1 MPEGDTLH
9 RTAHTLARVLA
20 GQRLV
25 RVRSSVP
32 AIAQAEL
39 AGHVV
44 EAVSAQGKNLLV
56 RFDDGRVLHTH
67 LKMRGSWHVYRP
79 GERFQRPEQQARVVL
94 EVADALAVCFAAP
107 TVRLLAPNVAEN
119 DPYLNGLGPDLIPDE
134 FDEAQAVAGL
144 QQLAE
149 LSLGEAVMTQT
160 ALSGIGNIYKSET
173 LFVCRCIALSGG
185 FRARSRRARAR
196 RPNRARAAAKKCR
209 SRAQPS
215 APRPR
220 ARSGQY
226 WVYARSGRAV
236 SRVRRHR
243 AHAAPGST
251 APLDV
256 LLPELSELSEQ
267 PLTTPRVPVSAERE
281 RRSQSPSPRREQW
294 HTAPFGRH
302 LDRIGNGQVVHLAER
317 YGASAAGLGDPRQA
331 LRIWAR
337 ITPGGPAAFTR
348 EIEARRRSR
357 AHARAGR
364 VATGLERAELQLQRS
379 GRRILHVLASAAEC
393 AGGRAA

>member
-44 EAVSAQGKNLLV
+44 EAVTAQGKNLLV

-107 TVRLLAPNVAEN
+107 TVRLLAANVAKN

-134 FDEAQAVAGL
+134 FDEARAVAGL

-149 LSLGEAVMTQT
+149 LSIGEAVMTQT

-173 LFVCRCIALSGG
+173 LFVCRASPFQTVSELDRDALVRIVQTARELLRKNAVPGSAGRTTTSGT
-185 FRARSRRARAR
+185 R
-196 RPNRARAAAKKCR
+196 
-209 SRAQPS
+209 
-215 APRPR
+215 
-220 ARSGQY
+220 GQY
-226 WVYARSGRAV
+226 WVYARSGQPCRVCGGTVRMQRQGALHRSTYYCPSCQNCQ
-236 SRVRRHR
+236 SR
-243 AHAAPGST
+243 P
-251 APLDV
+251 
-256 LLPELSELSEQ
+256 
-267 PLTTPRVPVSAERE
+267 
-281 RRSQSPSPRREQW
+281 
-294 HTAPFGRH
+294 
-302 LDRIGNGQVVHLAER
+302 
-317 YGASAAGLGDPRQA
+317 
-331 LRIWAR
+331 
-337 ITPGGPAAFTR
+337 
-348 EIEARRRSR
+348 
-357 AHARAGR
+357 
-364 VATGLERAELQLQRS
+364 
-379 GRRILHVLASAAEC
+379 
-393 AGGRAA
+393 